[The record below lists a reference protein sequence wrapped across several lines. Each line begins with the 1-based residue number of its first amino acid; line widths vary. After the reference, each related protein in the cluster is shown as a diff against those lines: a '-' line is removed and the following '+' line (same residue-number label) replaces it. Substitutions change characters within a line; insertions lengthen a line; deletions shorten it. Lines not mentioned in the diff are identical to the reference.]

1 MKYLISIAF
10 LFLTINV
17 KSQNQSKDQIVGD
30 WKVTNVIVKST
41 DKNKIDLANSFK
53 NSIFSFKPNDYFSFT
68 SAEKSKLIMMVVEQL
83 KNKKWLFEEKSQ
95 TIRIGSAKDSYSIM
109 FILPKIEN
117 NKASFEIGETEINL
131 ELIKI

>member
-83 KNKKWLFEEKSQ
+83 KNKKWLF
-95 TIRIGSAKDSYSIM
+95 
-109 FILPKIEN
+109 
-117 NKASFEIGETEINL
+117 
-131 ELIKI
+131 